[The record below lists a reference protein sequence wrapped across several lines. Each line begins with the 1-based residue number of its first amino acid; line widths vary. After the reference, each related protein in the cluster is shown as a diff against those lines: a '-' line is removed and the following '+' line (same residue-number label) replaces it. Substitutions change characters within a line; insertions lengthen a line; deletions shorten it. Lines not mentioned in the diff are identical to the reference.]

1 MQATNSIK
9 RTWSKSQVSEYT
21 DVLDIWDSGSHR
33 YERWPDGTEVYWK
46 VISRDLLDQGFVE
59 VLQKMPPW
67 KMPGQVI
74 HQEQMPL
81 QIHSSQR
88 LQGQQ
93 HLPTLFQVGGWR
105 IEQEP
110 YYTDNSLE
118 ERGNQRVKTQQVGTS
133 YSPRNQGQKQRT
145 FQPRQQQRG
154 GSSQPQQQPRG
165 GSSQPQKK
173 LQLPYRV
180 QRIEP

>member
-1 MQATNSIK
+1 MNIVK
-9 RTWSKSQVSEYT
+9 RMWSKSQVSEYT

-46 VISRDLLDQGFVE
+46 LISRDQVGQGFVE

-74 HQEQMPL
+74 HQEQLPL
-81 QIHSSQR
+81 QIHSSPK

-93 HLPTLFQVGGWR
+93 HLPAVFQVGGWR
-105 IEQEP
+105 IEQEAC
-110 YYTDNSLE
+110 YTDNSLE
-118 ERGNQRVKTQQVGTS
+118 EIGNQRVKTQQVDTS
-133 YSPRNQGQKQRT
+133 YSQRNQGQKQRT
-145 FQPRQQQRG
+145 
-154 GSSQPQQQPRG
+154 SQPQQQPRG
-165 GSSQPQKK
+165 GPSQPQRK
-173 LQLPYRV
+173 QHLPYRV

>member
-1 MQATNSIK
+1 MQAANIVK

-46 VISRDLLDQGFVE
+46 VISRVLLDQGFVE
-59 VLQKMPPW
+59 VLQKMPAW
-67 KMPGQVI
+67 RMPAQVI

-81 QIHSSQR
+81 QIHSSQE

-93 HLPTLFQVGGWR
+93 RLPRLFQVGGWR

-110 YYTDNSLE
+110 YYTDNSLQ
-118 ERGNQRVKTQQVGTS
+118 ERGTQRVKTQQVDNS
-133 YSPRNQGQKQRT
+133 YSQRNQGQKQRT
-145 FQPRQQQRG
+145 SQPRQQRQG
-154 GSSQPQQQPRG
+154 GPSQPQRKP
-165 GSSQPQKK
+165 
-173 LQLPYRV
+173 QLPYRV
-180 QRIEP
+180 QRNEP

>member
-9 RTWSKSQVSEYT
+9 RTWSKSQVSEYN

-46 VISRDLLDQGFVE
+46 VISRDQLDQGFVE
-59 VLQKMPPW
+59 VLQKMSPW
-67 KMPGQVI
+67 RMPAQVI

-81 QIHSSQR
+81 QIQSSLG

-93 HLPTLFQVGGWR
+93 RLPTLFQVGGWR

-118 ERGNQRVKTQQVGTS
+118 ERGAQRVKTQQVDKHGS
-133 YSPRNQGQKQRT
+133 YSQRNQVQKQRT
-145 FQPRQQQRG
+145 
-154 GSSQPQQQPRG
+154 SQPQQPQRG
-165 GSSQPQKK
+165 GTSQPQKK

-180 QRIEP
+180 QRIEQ